1 MAEDRKLL
9 VGVDLCDDVTQI
21 SCFRHDLSD
30 VVPVGRVIGKEREY
44 ECPTVLSYHPVKKEW
59 LFGTEALQAA
69 GRGEVLLFERM
80 LDQISRTNQV
90 VAGDMALAPDD
101 ALMRFFVKLLSCLNE
116 YFPSETILKLVISVP
131 HKTQN
136 LKTALTK
143 ALGKVGIG
151 QDRLVIQPHQQS
163 YMYYA
168 LSQKKELW
176 MNDVGL
182 FEFGRDGLFYSQ
194 IHIDRRNVPY
204 IVGVKTVDLS
214 DTLDWERMEHDSSFR
229 VEYAF
234 VNLANTQMHKQMVT
248 TVYVTGEG
256 FQGEWAN
263 GALTQLCNGRRV
275 FRGSNLFTKG
285 ACYAAREL
293 SGQGVMND
301 FLFLD
306 EEMIYT
312 NISMRVYHDA
322 KMQEL
327 QLAKAGTPWREVD
340 ASVDIIPKEEEE
352 IQLTVHNVLRR
363 ETTIHLLSLE
373 GFAERPDKMTRF
385 TVRLRFGDTGHCI
398 VTLKD
403 NGFGE
408 FCPSSNRIW
417 ERELSL

>member
-1 MAEDRKLL
+1 
-9 VGVDLCDDVTQI
+9 VDFCDDVTQM
-21 SCFRHDLSD
+21 SCFRQDFSD
-30 VVPVGRVIGKEREY
+30 VIPVGRRLGKEREY

-69 GRGEVLLFERM
+69 QKEEVILFQNM
-80 LDQISRTNQV
+80 ISQISGKDTV
-90 VAGDMALAPDD
+90 ESGGMSLTSVD
-101 ALMRFFVKLLSCLNE
+101 ALVRFFVKLLSCLKE
-116 YFPSETILKLVISVP
+116 YFPSETICKLVISVP
-131 HKTQN
+131 ERTPRLVK
-136 LKTALTK
+136 ALTGAMTK
-143 ALGKVGIG
+143 IGIG
-151 QDRLVIQPHQQS
+151 EDRLVVQPHQQS

-194 IHIDRRNVPY
+194 IHIDRRNIPY
-204 IVGVKTVDLS
+204 IVGVKRMDLS
-214 DTLDWERMEHDSSFR
+214 DTLNWDMMEHDSSFR
-229 VEYAF
+229 MEYAF

-256 FQGEWAN
+256 FLGEWAN
-263 GALTQLCNGRRV
+263 AALSQLCNGRRV

-293 SGQGVMND
+293 SGQGVMNE

-306 EEMIYT
+306 EEMIFAT
-312 NISMRVYHDA
+312 ISMRVYHDA

-327 QLAKAGTPWREVD
+327 VLAKAGTPWKEVD
-340 ASVDIIPKEEEE
+340 VSVDVIPEKEEE
-352 IQLTVHNVLRR
+352 IQLTVQNVLTH
-363 ETTIHLLSLE
+363 ETTVHLLSLE
-373 GFAERPDKMTRF
+373 GFADRPDKMTRF
-385 TVRLRFGDTGHCI
+385 TVRLRFGDTSHGI

-417 ERELSL
+417 ERYLSL